1 MFPGSLR
8 NAVLATNRGGSRVS
22 LHAGCAIR
30 RSTLPLVALV
40 ACVLAAPVSA
50 ADPPTLKRAFAEF
63 GQTGYTAE
71 GEDQVM
77 QAGMRLS
84 TLDTDGPSLDF
95 AFAGWLAPAVV
106 VTGDLDLAWPIGL
119 GRGARL
125 VPRAGASTLLFGG
138 GGFGGAVAG
147 GNLGIGLVLAPAAP
161 LSLRLDY
168 TIRRF
173 LAEELNDEGELQS
186 VTVGIAW

>member
-1 MFPGSLR
+1 VRPLGSW
-8 NAVLATNRGGSRVS
+8 
-22 LHAGCAIR
+22 
-30 RSTLPLVALV
+30 PLVALV
-40 ACVLAAPVSA
+40 ACVLAAPANA
-50 ADPPTLKRAFAEF
+50 ADPPTLKRAYAEI
-63 GQTGYTAE
+63 GQTGFTAG

-77 QAGMRLS
+77 QAGMRIS

-95 AFAGWLAPAVV
+95 ALAGWLAPAVI

-138 GGFGGAVAG
+138 GGFGGVVAG
-147 GNLGIGLVLAPAAP
+147 GNLGIGLVLGPAAP
-161 LSLRLDY
+161 VSMRIDY

-173 LAEELNDEGELQS
+173 LAEELNDERDLQS
-186 VTVGIAW
+186 VTIGIAW